1 MNKKSII
8 VAAACTVVAV
18 ALVAHLA
25 SSEATPL
32 TRLLGKAAWFLPYA
46 AIVAAARELRLVR

>member
-1 MNKKSII
+1 MNRKSII

-25 SSEATPL
+25 SSEATLL

-46 AIVAAARELRLVR
+46 AFLTALRELRPAR